1 MIPQL
6 SRNSHAQTTMGKQ
19 KLTYTVIRLSL
30 VQHAI
35 HTYAVVEEQ
44 GMLGEPNL
52 QMLSAVTLVPT
63 LSATLELMS
72 IQVSAVFNQKT
83 PTVRFSLLTKS

>member
-1 MIPQL
+1 
-6 SRNSHAQTTMGKQ
+6 MGKQ

-30 VQHAI
+30 VQHAR
-35 HTYAVVEEQ
+35 HTYAVVGEQ
-44 GMLGEPNL
+44 GMMGEPNL
-52 QMLSAVTLVPT
+52 QMLSSVTLVPT